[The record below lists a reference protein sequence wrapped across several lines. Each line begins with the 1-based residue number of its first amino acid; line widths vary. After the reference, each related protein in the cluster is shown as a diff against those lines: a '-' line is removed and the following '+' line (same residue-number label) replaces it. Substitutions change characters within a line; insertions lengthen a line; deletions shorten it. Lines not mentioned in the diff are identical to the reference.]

1 MDYVF
6 LNRSQEKKN
15 PHLKSHSAMMLLTL
29 DIKPWVVVYFAKS
42 IFAVVS
48 L

>member
-1 MDYVF
+1 MYS
-6 LNRSQEKKN
+6 LIEARKKKN